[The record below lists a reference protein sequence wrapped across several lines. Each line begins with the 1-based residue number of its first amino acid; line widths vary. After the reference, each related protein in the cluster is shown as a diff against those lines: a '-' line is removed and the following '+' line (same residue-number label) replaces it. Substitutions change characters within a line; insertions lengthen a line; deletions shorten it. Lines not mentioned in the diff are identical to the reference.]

1 MQARAL
7 WLVPAAL
14 IFALDR
20 WTKMWVE
27 SEIPL
32 YSSETVIP
40 GFFNLVHARNTGI
53 AFSLFADSAEWVRE
67 GALPIISAIAVI
79 GLLAYLFRT
88 SSGNWRLHL
97 ALTLVL
103 AGAAGNLYDRAM
115 YGYVTDFLDFYVG
128 GWHWPAFNV
137 ADSAITVGAGVL
149 LLESLWGA
157 ESAETRRQPKS
168 A

>member
-1 MQARAL
+1 MEA
-7 WLVPAAL
+7 
-14 IFALDR
+14 
-20 WTKMWVE
+20 
-27 SEIPL
+27 SIPV

-53 AFSLFADSAEWVRE
+53 AFSLFADSAEWIRE
-67 GALPIISAIAVI
+67 GALPIVSAVAVI
-79 GLLAYLFRT
+79 GLLAYLLRT
-88 SSGNWRLHL
+88 ESGHWRLHL

-103 AGAAGNLYDRAM
+103 AGAAGNLYDRMM
-115 YGYVTDFLDFYVG
+115 YGYVTDFLDFYIG
-128 GWHWPAFNV
+128 SWHWPAFNV

-157 ESAETRRQPKS
+157 EASEARRQPNS